1 LPKDEKYLSRRV
13 SYGRDRSA
21 YDRKGM
27 AYQAFSAP
35 PPPPPTPPVTYA
47 PPSGYPYVSPY
58 PGYPPSSTFPSY
70 APVSPPSPPQTST
83 PVQSYQS
90 SQGSEVNR
98 TVYIGGLHADAT
110 YTELLDIVRGGAVA
124 SCKILSEKN
133 CAFVTFVDP
142 ESALA
147 FHHASLNRDGLIIH
161 GQKVKVGWGK
171 PEPLPPTVIAAL
183 QRGATR
189 NVYLGGIETDT
200 VTEQKLET
208 DLSQYGIIEKVNIV
222 LDKQIA
228 FVNFISIQSAV
239 KAVAALRQD
248 PMYSKYKINY
258 GKDRCARV

>member
-1 LPKDEKYLSRRV
+1 MRNIRAEEYLMGAIDQHMIVKESLI
-13 SYGRDRSA
+13 
-21 YDRKGM
+21 KIM
-27 AYQAFSAP
+27 HLLLLL
-35 PPPPPTPPVTYA
+35 TPPVTFV
-47 PPSGYPYVSPY
+47 PPSAYPSYVGSPY
-58 PGYPPSSTFPSY
+58 PGYPPSTPYPTY
-70 APVSPPSPPQTST
+70 APVSPPSPPPSNTLPS
-83 PVQSYQS
+83 SYGG

-98 TVYIGGLHADAT
+98 TVYIGGLHADAS
-110 YTELLDIVRGGAVA
+110 YTELLDVVRGGSVA
-124 SCKILSEKN
+124 SCKILPEKN

-147 FHHASLNRDGLIIH
+147 FHHASFNRDGLNVH

-171 PEPLPPTVIAAL
+171 PAPLPPTVVAAL

-200 VTEQKLET
+200 ITESKLDT
-208 DLSQYGIIEKVNIV
+208 DLSQYGTVEKVNIV

-248 PMYSKYKINY
+248 PSYSKYKINY
-258 GKDRCARV
+258 GKDRCARL